1 LLCDSVLNSP
11 DRAKSN
17 MPDLNTVAHNPDAPL
32 TATARAGQGLRVPVV
47 VYVLN
52 RQGNI

>member
-11 DRAKSN
+11 DRVKRSV
-17 MPDLNTVAHNPDAPL
+17 PDLNTVAHNPDATL
-32 TATARAGQGLRVPVV
+32 TATARQDLRVPVV